1 MSMLLITIGRLR
13 SDAAD
18 ALERYA
24 AGVIPVI
31 AAQGGQVMSRGMPQ
45 ETVVGREE
53 GRPDLVAVIRFPTA
67 DAIRHFLSSP
77 EYRDNLPHSDRA
89 FAEVHSYI
97 AADLME

>member
-1 MSMLLITIGRLR
+1 MSTLLITIARLR
-13 SDAAD
+13 TDGAD
-18 ALERYA
+18 ALEQYA

-31 AAQGGQVMSRGMPQ
+31 TAQGGQVVSRGNPQ
-45 ETVVGREE
+45 ETVVGDAE

-67 DAIRHFLSSP
+67 EAVRHFLASA
-77 EYRDNLPHSDRA
+77 EYRANLPHSDRA